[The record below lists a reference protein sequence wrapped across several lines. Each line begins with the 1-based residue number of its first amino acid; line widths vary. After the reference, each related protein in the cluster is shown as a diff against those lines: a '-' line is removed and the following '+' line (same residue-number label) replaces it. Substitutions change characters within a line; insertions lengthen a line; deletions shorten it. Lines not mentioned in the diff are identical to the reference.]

1 MNDESDIRIDLLLF
15 SVCGVYFGADAGQV
29 TGIAAYDGEQ
39 ADDLFWF
46 HELLEYGDAA
56 CTYFSPTVITVRTG
70 GVPSYRVIIDKM
82 EDIVDFSQND
92 IRLFPELLEPFT
104 LRNGMWGILPRDEC
118 MVLLVDFKRLSK
130 GKCLDVTDGESESR
144 VPLL

>member
-15 SVCGVYFGADAGQV
+15 SVCGVYFGVDAGQV
-29 TGIAAYDGEQ
+29 TGIAAYNGEQ

-46 HELLEYGDAA
+46 HEVLEYGDATS
-56 CTYFSPTVITVRTG
+56 TYFSPTVITIKTG

-104 LRNGMWGILPRDEC
+104 LRNGIWGIVVKDDR
-118 MVLLVDFKRLSK
+118 MILLVDFKRL
-130 GKCLDVTDGESESR
+130 LRDRMDVNAQRRGDKK
-144 VPLL
+144 